1 MVLFWSKVCCTKAIR
16 SNCWTSALD
25 PCSRFAV
32 LGARVAHRATATTAA
47 DRIFCVRR
55 LFARKTH
62 PMANGETI
70 ESYVPARLDRLPWSS
85 WHWLI
90 VVSLGATWI
99 LDGLEVTLA
108 GALGGVLTLPETLAL
123 NPAMVGASATC
134 YLAGAVIGALLFGY
148 GTDRFGRKKLFFITV
163 AVYLIG
169 TALSAF
175 SWNFWSYAFFRALT
189 GAGIGGEYAAINS
202 AIDELIPARVRGRVD
217 LIINGS
223 YWVGA
228 AFGAAAT
235 LVLLDPRHVPTWLG
249 WRFAFGIGAMLG
261 LIVIFFRRWIPE
273 SPRWLMIHGRNP
285 EAERIVGDV
294 ERKIAATQSSA
305 VTDRR
310 YSSSDLFITRIR
322 TRTHTPWHEIWEAI
336 IHEHRRRSFLGFVLM
351 STQAF
356 FYNAIFFTY
365 ALVLTRFYSVPE
377 KDVGSYL
384 LPFALGNVLG
394 PLLLGHL
401 FDTIG
406 RKQMITITYGLAGIL
421 LALTGWLFH
430 AGLLTAQTQTI
441 AWTIIFFVA
450 SAAASSAYLTVSEIF
465 PLEIRALAI
474 AIFFAIGTLAGGV
487 GAPLLFGWIIG
498 TGSTTAL
505 FMGYLLAAALM
516 IFGAVTE
523 AWIGVPAER
532 RSLEHVAAPLS
543 SKGL

>member
-1 MVLFWSKVCCTKAIR
+1 
-16 SNCWTSALD
+16 
-25 PCSRFAV
+25 
-32 LGARVAHRATATTAA
+32 
-47 DRIFCVRR
+47 
-55 LFARKTH
+55 
-62 PMANGETI
+62 MANGEII
-70 ESYVPARLDRLPWSS
+70 ESYVPARLDRMRWSS

-108 GALGGVLTLPETLAL
+108 GAVGGILTRRETLGL
-123 NPAMVGASATC
+123 TDTEVGASATC
-134 YLAGAVIGALLFGY
+134 YLAGAVLGALLFGY

-175 SWNFWSYAFFRALT
+175 SWNFWSYAVFRAIT

-223 YWVGA
+223 YWIGA
-228 AFGAAAT
+228 AIGAAAT
-235 LVLLDPRHVPTWLG
+235 LVLLDAHYIPIWLG
-249 WRFAFGIGAMLG
+249 WRCAFAIGATLG

-273 SPRWLMIHGRNP
+273 SPRWLMIHGRNV
-285 EAERIVGDV
+285 EAEEILAEV
-294 ERKIAATQSSA
+294 ERKILGANAAGI
-305 VTDRR
+305 TDPG
-310 YSSSDLFITRIR
+310 YKEMPTRIR
-322 TRTHTPWHEIWEAI
+322 TRTHTPWREIWDAI
-336 IHEHRRRSFLGFVLM
+336 VHEHRRRSFLGFVLM

-365 ALVLTRFYSVPE
+365 ALVLMRFYSVPE
-377 KDVGSYL
+377 QNVGGYL

-406 RKQMITITYGLAGIL
+406 RKQMITLTYGLAGIL

-430 AGLLTAQTQTI
+430 AGVLTAQTQTF

-465 PLEIRALAI
+465 PLEIRAMAI
-474 AIFFAIGTLAGGV
+474 AVFYAVGTLAGGV
-487 GAPLLFGWIIG
+487 GAPILFGWIIG
-498 TGSTTAL
+498 TGSITAL
-505 FMGYLLAAALM
+505 FLGYLVAAALM
-516 IFGAVTE
+516 IFGAAIE

>member
-1 MVLFWSKVCCTKAIR
+1 V
-16 SNCWTSALD
+16 
-25 PCSRFAV
+25 
-32 LGARVAHRATATTAA
+32 
-47 DRIFCVRR
+47 
-55 LFARKTH
+55 
-62 PMANGETI
+62 ANGEVI

-108 GALGGVLTLPETLAL
+108 GALGGILTRHETLGLSDAQ
-123 NPAMVGASATC
+123 VGASATC
-134 YLAGAVIGALLFGY
+134 YLAGAVIGALFFGY

-169 TALSAF
+169 TALSGF
-175 SWNFWSYAFFRALT
+175 SWNFWSYALFRMIT

-228 AFGAAAT
+228 AMGAAAT
-235 LVLLDPRHVPTWLG
+235 LVLLDPRYIPIWLG
-249 WRFAFGIGAMLG
+249 WRFAFGIGATLG

-285 EAERIVGDV
+285 EAERIVTEV
-294 ERKIAATQSSA
+294 ERKIFGATAAVINDPGYSA
-305 VTDRR
+305 ASPV
-310 YSSSDLFITRIR
+310 RIR
-322 TRTHTPWHEIWEAI
+322 TRTHTPWHQIWEAI
-336 IHEHRRRSFLGFVLM
+336 VHEHRRRSFLGFVLM
-351 STQAF
+351 LTQAF

-365 ALVLTRFYSVPE
+365 ALVLMRFYAVPE
-377 KDVGSYL
+377 QNVGSYL

-430 AGLLTAQTQTI
+430 TGVLTAHTQTL
-441 AWTIIFFVA
+441 AWTIIFFIA

-474 AIFFAIGTLAGGV
+474 AIFYAVGTLAGGV

-498 TGSTTAL
+498 TGSITAL
-505 FMGYLLAAALM
+505 FIGYLVAAALM
-516 IFGAVTE
+516 VFGAIIE

-532 RSLEHVAAPLS
+532 RSLEHIAAPLS

>member
-1 MVLFWSKVCCTKAIR
+1 M
-16 SNCWTSALD
+16 
-25 PCSRFAV
+25 P
-32 LGARVAHRATATTAA
+32 
-47 DRIFCVRR
+47 
-55 LFARKTH
+55 
-62 PMANGETI
+62 NGETI
-70 ESYVPARLDRLPWSS
+70 ESRVPARLDALPWNS

-108 GALGGVLTLPETLAL
+108 GALGGVLTRPETLGLSDAQ
-123 NPAMVGASATC
+123 VGASATC
-134 YLAGAVIGALLFGY
+134 YLAGAVIGALVFGY
-148 GTDRFGRKKLFFITV
+148 GTDRFGRKKFFFITV

-175 SWNFWSYAFFRALT
+175 SWNFWSYASLRALT

-228 AFGAAAT
+228 AMGAAAT
-235 LVLLDPRHVPTWLG
+235 LILLDPRYLPMWLG
-249 WRFAFGIGAMLG
+249 WRFAFGIGATLG
-261 LIVIFFRRWIPE
+261 LIVILFRRWIPE
-273 SPRWLMIHGRNP
+273 SPRWLMIHGRNH
-285 EAERIVGDV
+285 EAEEIVADV
-294 ERKIAATQSSA
+294 ERRIMGANAAGI
-305 VTDRR
+305 TDPG
-310 YSSSDLFITRIR
+310 YSEAALTRIR
-322 TRTHTPWHEIWEAI
+322 TRMHTPWREIWDAI
-336 IHEHRRRSFLGFVLM
+336 VHEHRRRSFLGFVLM

-365 ALVLTRFYSVPE
+365 ALVLMRFYSVPE
-377 KDVGSYL
+377 QNVGGYL

-394 PLLLGHL
+394 PLALGHL

-406 RKQMITITYGLAGIL
+406 RKQMITLTYGLAGIF

-430 AGLLTAQTQTI
+430 TGLLTAQTQTL

-465 PLEIRALAI
+465 PLEIRAMAI
-474 AIFFAIGTLAGGV
+474 AIFFAIGTLVGGV

-498 TGSTTAL
+498 TGSRPVL
-505 FMGYLLAAALM
+505 FLGYLLAAALM
-516 IFGAVTE
+516 IFGAAVE

-543 SKGL
+543 SRGL

>member
-1 MVLFWSKVCCTKAIR
+1 MR
-16 SNCWTSALD
+16 D
-25 PCSRFAV
+25 
-32 LGARVAHRATATTAA
+32 GQ
-47 DRIFCVRR
+47 
-55 LFARKTH
+55 
-62 PMANGETI
+62 TI
-70 ESYVPARLDRLPWSS
+70 ESHVPARLDALPWSS

-108 GALGGVLTLPETLAL
+108 GALGGVLTRPETLGLSDAQ
-123 NPAMVGASATC
+123 VGATATS

-169 TALSAF
+169 TALSGF
-175 SWNFWSYAFFRALT
+175 SWNFWSYALFRAIT

-228 AFGAAAT
+228 AMGAGAT
-235 LVLLDPRHVPTWLG
+235 LVLLDTRYIPIWLG
-249 WRFAFGIGAMLG
+249 WRCAFGIGATLG

-273 SPRWLMIHGRNP
+273 SPRWLMIHGRND
-285 EAERIVGDV
+285 EAEKIVAQV
-294 ERKIAATQSSA
+294 ER
-305 VTDRR
+305 
-310 YSSSDLFITRIR
+310 RIGVSQLHRSNTPILVR
-322 TRTHTPWHEIWEAI
+322 TRTHTPWREIWNTI
-336 IHEHRRRSFLGFVLM
+336 VHEHRRRSFLGFVLM

-365 ALVLTRFYSVPE
+365 ALVLMRFYGVPE
-377 KDVGSYL
+377 QNVGGYL

-394 PLLLGHL
+394 PVLLGHL

-406 RKQMITITYGLAGIL
+406 RKQMITLTYALAGVL
-421 LALTGWLFH
+421 LAVAGWLFH
-430 AGLLTAQTQTI
+430 AGLLTAQTQTL

-465 PLEIRALAI
+465 PLEIRGIAI
-474 AIFFAIGTLAGGV
+474 AIFFALGTLVGGV

-498 TGSTTAL
+498 TGSSTAL
-505 FMGYLLAAALM
+505 FVGYLVAAVLM
-516 IFGAVTE
+516 IFAAAME
-523 AWIGVPAER
+523 AWIGVAAER
-532 RSLEHVAAPLS
+532 RSLEHIAAPLS

>member
-1 MVLFWSKVCCTKAIR
+1 
-16 SNCWTSALD
+16 
-25 PCSRFAV
+25 
-32 LGARVAHRATATTAA
+32 
-47 DRIFCVRR
+47 
-55 LFARKTH
+55 
-62 PMANGETI
+62 
-70 ESYVPARLDRLPWSS
+70 VPARLDALPWSS

-108 GALGGVLTLPETLAL
+108 GALGGVLTLPETLGL
-123 NPAMVGASATC
+123 TPARVGATATC
-134 YLAGAVIGALLFGY
+134 YLAGAVLGALLFGY

-175 SWNFWSYAFFRALT
+175 SWNFWSYAFFRAVT

-228 AFGAAAT
+228 ALGAAAT
-235 LVLLDPRHVPTWLG
+235 LVLLDPRRIPIWLG

-285 EAERIVGDV
+285 EAEEIVGGV
-294 ERKIAATQSSA
+294 ERRIFGTRGAAVS
-305 VTDRR
+305 DRG
-310 YSSSDLFITRIR
+310 YSEAWPTRIR
-322 TRTHTPWHEIWEAI
+322 TRTHTPWHEIWDAI
-336 IHEHRRRSFLGFVLM
+336 VHEYRRRSVLSFVLM
-351 STQAF
+351 LTQAF

-365 ALVLTRFYSVPE
+365 ALVLMRFYNVPE
-377 KDVGSYL
+377 QNVGSYL

-394 PLLLGHL
+394 PVLLGHL

-406 RKQMITITYGLAGIL
+406 RKKMITVTYGLAGIL
-421 LALTGWLFH
+421 LALTGWLFY
-430 AGLLTAQTQTI
+430 AGVLTAQTQTL
-441 AWTIIFFVA
+441 AWTIIFFIA

-474 AIFFAIGTLAGGV
+474 AIFYAIGTLAGGV

-498 TGSTTAL
+498 TGSITAL
-505 FMGYLLAAALM
+505 FIGYLVAAALM
-516 IFGAVTE
+516 VFGAIIE

-543 SKGL
+543 SKGLS